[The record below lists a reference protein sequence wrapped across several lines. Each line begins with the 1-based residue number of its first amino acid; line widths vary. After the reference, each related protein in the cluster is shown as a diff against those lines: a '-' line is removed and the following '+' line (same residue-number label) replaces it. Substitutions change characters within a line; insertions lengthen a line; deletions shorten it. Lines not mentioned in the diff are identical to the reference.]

1 MTIHPLL
8 MGQFLRL
15 QRDRM
20 PTAASQF
27 RISAGLIRG
36 RAWQLLPPQQPL
48 LAAAATNGAFF
59 CRPQTSC
66 ILIWEPIKAISG
78 PAFSTE
84 LTHLPVPFPIVL
96 TGQ

>member
-1 MTIHPLL
+1 MNR
-8 MGQFLRL
+8 FLRS
-15 QRDRM
+15 QRNRM
-20 PTAASQF
+20 RTAASQF
-27 RISAGLIRG
+27 RISAGLIRV
-36 RAWQLLPPQQPL
+36 RVWQLLPPQRPL

-59 CRPQTSC
+59 CHPQTSC

-78 PAFSTE
+78 PAVSTT